1 MSSIRQVVEGVV
13 SGLSRALPEGVE
25 CHQIAQPIDADELM
39 RGVFRA
45 PSVHVCLMSAALT
58 GTMGGDPVATL
69 SFSAFLICESVRPDR
84 RTGAALPLVDL
95 LLRRVDRERWGCEAE
110 LRRAQNVSARLAY
123 SGELDGRAVTVW
135 EVSWAQG
142 LVMRGASVDDEA
154 LHLLRRVS
162 VDFGAVAPEA
172 APEEPVC
179 EACAAM
185 AGGNAG
191 GGDA

>member
-1 MSSIRQVVEGVV
+1 MSSIRQTVEAVV

-39 RGVFRA
+39 RGVYRA
-45 PSVHVCLMSAALT
+45 PSVHVCLMSAVLT
-58 GTMGGDPVATL
+58 GTVGGDPVAML
-69 SFSAFLICESVRPDR
+69 SFGAFLICDSVRPDR
-84 RTGAALPLVDL
+84 RTGAALPLIDL
-95 LLRRVDRERWGCEAE
+95 MLRRIDRERWGCEAE
-110 LRRAQNVSARLAY
+110 IRRAQNVSARLVYA
-123 SGELDGRAVTVW
+123 GELDGRAVTVW

-162 VDFGAVAPEA
+162 VEFGAVAPEA

-179 EACAAM
+179 EACEAM
-185 AGGNAG
+185 SSGDAG

>member
-45 PSVHVCLMSAALT
+45 PSVHVCLLGATLT
-58 GTMGGDPVATL
+58 GAIGGAPAATL
-69 SFSAFLICESVRPDR
+69 SLSAFLICDSVRPDR
-84 RTGAALPLVDL
+84 RTATALPLVDL
-95 LLRRVDRERWGCEAE
+95 LLRCVDRERWGCDMD
-110 LRRAQNVSARLAY
+110 LRRAQSVAAKLAY
-123 SGELDGRAVTVW
+123 SGVLDGRAVTVW

-172 APEEPVC
+172 APEAPVC

-185 AGGNAG
+185 AGGDAG